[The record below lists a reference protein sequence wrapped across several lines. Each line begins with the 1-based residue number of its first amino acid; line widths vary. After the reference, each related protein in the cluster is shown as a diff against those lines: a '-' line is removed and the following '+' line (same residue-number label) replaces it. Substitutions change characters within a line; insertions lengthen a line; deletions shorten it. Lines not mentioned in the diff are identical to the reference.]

1 MFIQSYFLEKD
12 RGLAQQVQA
21 GIEAPAWM
29 RFEAGFDMSMTRE
42 NPTIAAIDWARFNY
56 NDEEDVLDKETW
68 EENYARPDT
77 NWYEGITEYQAE
89 AIRDEYDY
97 NLQYQAISNMNS
109 FNAANMGGYFAGA
122 LLDPLNYLP
131 WTRFMAGTLKF
142 ATRGTNALA
151 SVGRSSNDVLDA
163 VIGSVVGEGAI
174 YNRKNLHQTEYD
186 MNNAIINVAMA
197 GTIGAGLAGM
207 RKVARRLGENSIE
220 ENVAMA
226 GKSLDDG
233 ARGKQIEVD
242 SSAPPQRKTQAEL
255 EREAPV
261 DGLANNAKKEWDL
274 LTSEPTIK
282 AAADTVS
289 NTVKKASKAMVDF
302 INCRIG

>member
-1 MFIQSYFLEKD
+1 
-12 RGLAQQVQA
+12 
-21 GIEAPAWM
+21 
-29 RFEAGFDMSMTRE
+29 
-42 NPTIAAIDWARFNY
+42 
-56 NDEEDVLDKETW
+56 
-68 EENYARPDT
+68 
-77 NWYEGITEYQAE
+77 
-89 AIRDEYDY
+89 
-97 NLQYQAISNMNS
+97 
-109 FNAANMGGYFAGA
+109 
-122 LLDPLNYLP
+122 
-131 WTRFMAGTLKF
+131 
-142 ATRGTNALA
+142 
-151 SVGRSSNDVLDA
+151 
-163 VIGSVVGEGAI
+163 
-174 YNRKNLHQTEYD
+174 
-186 MNNAIINVAMA
+186 
-197 GTIGAGLAGM
+197 
-207 RKVARRLGENSIE
+207 
-220 ENVAMA
+220 MA